1 MKKQIAGAALIG
13 ATLATTLMSTPAAQA
28 AETGPRIGVLA
39 GGTLSVKEGN
49 LYAPWV
55 NQMGGIAKFEIDGN
69 RIGVLTTGGDVMVK
83 EGDLYA
89 QWTTQLGGAKD
100 FHLAG
105 NRIGVLRNDGSLA
118 VKDGTL
124 WAGWTE
130 QTGGVKDFDITSNRI
145 GVVFNNGEAT
155 VKEGDLYAGWV
166 NQMGGADN
174 IELAGSRIGVLRSDK
189 GLVVKDGTLYESW
202 TEQTGNVKDFELT
215 SNRIGVVFTNGEATV
230 KEGNL
235 YAGWVNQM
243 GGIKDVELSGNR
255 LGLLRDNGSFA
266 VKEGDLYAAWTEQAS
281 GASAADLSTPAVTTG
296 GGVTLQDLRNI
307 YGTIGDAATVE
318 QGLES
323 LNAEMVR
330 GGITTPARKAAF
342 LATLR
347 NESGFRYNALE
358 GTGHTYQGRG
368 LMQLTTEGNYRGA
381 GNHLG
386 VDLVGNPELARSLQ
400 YSAPI
405 ARWYWTVARS
415 DSNNAADHYDMGL
428 ISRYVG
434 YLASS
439 AEDAERCND
448 FKSALRYFN
457 GGSLPVPDSQI
468 TCYRH

>member
-1 MKKQIAGAALIG
+1 MKKQIAGVALIG
-13 ATLATTLMSTPAAQA
+13 AALATTLLSTPAAQA
-28 AETGPRIGVLA
+28 AETGPRVGVLS

-49 LYAPWV
+49 LWSSWTT
-55 NQMGGIAKFEIDGN
+55 QLGGVAKFEIDGN
-69 RIGVLTTGGDVMVK
+69 RIGVLTTSGDVMVK
-83 EGDLYA
+83 EGDLFA

-105 NRIGVLRNDGSLA
+105 GRIGVLRNDGSLAVKDGSLWAGWTEQAGGVKDFDLTPNRVGVVSTTGEVTVKEGDLYAQWTGQLGGAKDIELAGGRIGVLRDDGSLA

-130 QTGGVKDFDITSNRI
+130 QAGGVATFELTNNRI
-145 GVVFNNGEAT
+145 GVVFANGEAT
-155 VKEGDLYAGWV
+155 AKEGDLFAGWV
-166 NQMGGADN
+166 NQMGGA
-174 IELAGSRIGVLRSDK
+174 
-189 GLVVKDGTLYESW
+189 
-202 TEQTGNVKDFELT
+202 
-215 SNRIGVVFTNGEATV
+215 
-230 KEGNL
+230 
-235 YAGWVNQM
+235 
-243 GGIKDVELSGNR
+243 KDVELSGNR
-255 LGLLRDNGSFA
+255 LGVLRENGSFA
-266 VKEGDLYAAWTEQAS
+266 VKEGDLFSAWTEQAS
-281 GASAADLSTPAVTTG
+281 GVTSADLSSPAAAG
-296 GGVTLQDLRNI
+296 SAVTLQDLRTI
-307 YGTIGDAATVE
+307 YGAIGDSSTVE

-358 GTGHTYQGRG
+358 GTGHPYQGRG
-368 LMQLTTEGNYRGA
+368 FIQLTTDSNYQGA
-381 GNHLG
+381 GGHLG
-386 VDLVGNPELARSLQ
+386 VDLLGNPELARSLQ

-439 AEDAERCND
+439 AEDAERCAD
-448 FKSALRYFN
+448 FKSALRYFS

>member
-13 ATLATTLMSTPAAQA
+13 ATLATTLMNTPAAQA
-28 AETGPRIGVLA
+28 AETGPRIGVLSN
-39 GGTLSVKEGN
+39 GTLSVKEGN
-49 LYAPWV
+49 LCASWTQQLSGV
-55 NQMGGIAKFEIDGN
+55 AKFEIDGN
-69 RIGVLTTGGDVMVK
+69 RIGVLTTGGDVLVK

-105 NRIGVLRNDGSLA
+105 NRIGVLRNDSSLA
-118 VKDGTL
+118 VKDGNL
-124 WAGWTE
+124 FAGWTE
-130 QTGGVKDFDITSNRI
+130 QTGNVKDFDLTPNRI
-145 GVVFNNGEAT
+145 GVVFTNGEAT

-166 NQMGGADN
+166 NQMGGVKD
-174 IELAGSRIGVLRSDK
+174 IELAAGRVGVLRNDGS
-189 GLVVKDGTLYESW
+189 LAVKDGTLFESW
-202 TEQTGNVKDFELT
+202 TEQTGNVKEFELT
-215 SNRIGVVFTNGEATV
+215 SDRIGVVFTSGEVTV

-243 GGIKDVELSGNR
+243 GGAKDVELSGNR
-255 LGLLRDNGSFA
+255 LGVLRDNGSFV
-266 VKEGDLYAAWTEQAS
+266 VKEGDLFAGWTEQAS
-281 GASAADLSTPAVTTG
+281 GVSAADLTSPTVTAG
-296 GGVTLQDLRNI
+296 AVTLQDLRNI
-307 YGTIGDAATVE
+307 YGTIGEPDTVQ

-358 GTGHTYQGRG
+358 NTGDTYQGRG
-368 LMQLTTEGNYRGA
+368 YIQLTHDFNYRPA
-381 GNHLG
+381 GDYLG
-386 VDLVGNPELARSLQ
+386 VNLLASPELARSLQ

-428 ISRYVG
+428 ISRYIG
-434 YLASS
+434 YGTGSG
-439 AEDAERCND
+439 EDL
-448 FKSALRYFN
+448 K
-457 GGSLPVPDSQI
+457 
-468 TCYRH
+468 